1 MPTRLWRSVE
11 KITTIL
17 SSVRIVVLHERDL
30 LDMELAEPD
39 LIAVEVI
46 AHAGRDGRPEV
57 RIAGSASAPKSLA
70 PSPRSSLLTP
80 ERIRKARNCVKLELL
95 SLCSCDQGSAK
106 RRLAWL
112 RAAQKVVSFRGGITT
127 RAWHESNYPRGFK
140 GQKDRW
146 VP

>member
-80 ERIRKARNCVKLELL
+80 
-95 SLCSCDQGSAK
+95 
-106 RRLAWL
+106 
-112 RAAQKVVSFRGGITT
+112 
-127 RAWHESNYPRGFK
+127 
-140 GQKDRW
+140 
-146 VP
+146 